1 VRDYLQ
7 LSKAR
12 IVLMVLVTTAA
23 GFAMGS
29 HPMNWMLLVNTLAGT
44 ALVAAGTNALNQYV
58 EREHDAKMRRTR
70 LRPLPDG
77 RISPRAALL
86 FSSAISI
93 IGTVYLGL
101 AVNWLTAALGA
112 FTLTSYIF
120 VYTPLKRVSTLC
132 TLIGAIPG
140 AVPPLMG
147 WTAATGRVA
156 LPGLIAF
163 AVVFLWQLP
172 HFMAISWIY
181 REDYGRAGFAMLA
194 VRDADGRATARQAIL
209 YSVLLLA
216 VSVFVGWWAA
226 AAAIVLLGM
235 SVAFAAQRTPRNA
248 RRLFMTSNVYLLAAM
263 ALLAASCSHQS
274 DLPKLFQVPN
284 AALVDENAKPVQLAA
299 NHGYVTVYDFIF
311 TNCAGEC
318 PMMTATMRRLTTK
331 IDKEAKVR
339 FVSISVDPQRDT
351 PAVLRDYASK
361 VRNDP
366 RWSFLTG
373 QRSAIIDLSVNGF
386 RLAAGGS
393 PQPGSEPLLHS
404 AKFAVADKNG
414 VIRDY
419 YGATNDD
426 AVEHVSGVVSDLLG
440 ED

>member
-1 VRDYLQ
+1 VSAISLALGRSPFAVRDYLE

-12 IVLMVLVTTAA
+12 IVAMVLITTAA

-29 HPMNWMLLVNTLAGT
+29 HPLDWLLLVNTLVGT

-93 IGTVYLGL
+93 IGTVYLGV

-120 VYTPLKRVSTLC
+120 VYTPLKRVSTIC

-147 WTAATGRVA
+147 WTAATGHLA
-156 LPGLIAF
+156 LPGWIAF

-216 VSVFVGWWAA
+216 VSAMIGLFVVLASAALLAMSIVFANT
-226 AAAIVLLGM
+226 
-235 SVAFAAQRTPRNA
+235 RTTRNA
-248 RRLFMTSNVYLLAAM
+248 RRLFMTSNLYLVVAM
-263 ALLAASCSHQS
+263 ILL
-274 DLPKLFQVPN
+274 
-284 AALVDENAKPVQLAA
+284 
-299 NHGYVTVYDFIF
+299 I
-311 TNCAGEC
+311 
-318 PMMTATMRRLTTK
+318 
-331 IDKEAKVR
+331 
-339 FVSISVDPQRDT
+339 
-351 PAVLRDYASK
+351 
-361 VRNDP
+361 
-366 RWSFLTG
+366 
-373 QRSAIIDLSVNGF
+373 
-386 RLAAGGS
+386 
-393 PQPGSEPLLHS
+393 
-404 AKFAVADKNG
+404 
-414 VIRDY
+414 
-419 YGATNDD
+419 
-426 AVEHVSGVVSDLLG
+426 LG
-440 ED
+440 